1 MKESTVTGSPSKPKI
16 LVIEDQPD
24 VLATIL
30 YLLKHV
36 DCEGVGARTG
46 AEGMQLA
53 KDGKFDL
60 ITLDIVL
67 PDTDG
72 MGLCRRLK
80 QNQQLR
86 HIPVIFVSGYGGK
99 GTRQRCLELGAADY
113 ILKPFD
119 ARVFISS
126 IFFHLKI
133 APGTER

>member
-1 MKESTVTGSPSKPKI
+1 MTGPPAKPRI
-16 LVIEDQPD
+16 LVIEDRPD
-24 VLATIL
+24 VLAAML

-72 MGLCRRLK
+72 RELCRRLK
-80 QNQQLR
+80 QDQHLR

-99 GTRQRCLELGAADY
+99 GTRQHCLELGAADY
-113 ILKPFD
+113 IAKPFD
-119 ARVFISS
+119 VRLFASC
-126 IFFHLKI
+126 IFAHLKT
-133 APGTER
+133 AQ